1 MSRAVQGEWRNWAGN
16 QRATPSQVVTPAS
29 VAELSAVIGAAAR
42 AGRRVKAIGS
52 GHSFTGVGLTDG
64 VQVNLAR
71 LSGLRALDSA
81 TGLVTVEAGMPLY
94 RLNRLLEDAGL
105 ALSNLGDID
114 RQTLAG
120 ALSTGT
126 HGTGRNLGG
135 LATQVRALEL
145 VLADGSVVHCDA
157 NQDAELFS
165 AARVGLGALGVVT
178 AVTLATEPAFALHAA
193 ERPMSL
199 TQVLGEL
206 DELVATNE
214 HFEFYWFP
222 HTDKTLTKRNNR
234 LAAGEQPRPLGPRR
248 AFIEDDVI
256 GNGAFRLTCELGRAV
271 PALVPRINQ
280 FAARFM
286 GDREY
291 SDASHR
297 VFCSPRRVRFVEME
311 YAVPRAAVRDAIAG
325 VQRVT
330 EQPGMKVSFPIEVRF
345 AAPDDIPLSTASGR
359 ESAYLAVH
367 MFAGQPYQRYFADVE
382 AVMSGLDG
390 RPHWGKM
397 HTCDAATLRT
407 RYPRFDEFLAVRKRA
422 DPAGVFSNDYT
433 DRVLGPVDGGSN

>member
-1 MSRAVQGEWRNWAGN
+1 VQGEWRNWAGN

-52 GHSFTGVGLTDG
+52 GHSFTGVGRTDG

-71 LSGLRALDSA
+71 LSGLRALDSV

-114 RQTLAG
+114 RQTIAG

-145 VLADGSVVHCDA
+145 VLADGAVVHCDA
-157 NQDAELFS
+157 NQDAELFG

-234 LAAGEQPRPLGPRR
+234 LAPGEQPQPLGPRR

-311 YAVPRAAVRDAIAG
+311 YAVPRDAVREAIAG

-330 EQPGMKVSFPIEVRF
+330 ERPGMSVSFPIEVRF
-345 AAPDDIPLSTASGR
+345 AAADDIPLSTASGR

-367 MFAGQPYQRYFADVE
+367 MFRGQPYQHYFDQVE
-382 AVMSGLDG
+382 AVMGGLDG

-397 HTCDAATLRT
+397 HSLDAATLRT
-407 RYPRFDEFLAVRKRA
+407 RYPRFDEFLAVRKRV
-422 DPAGVFSNDYT
+422 DQDGVFANDYL
-433 DRVLGPVDGGSN
+433 DRVLGRV

>member
-1 MSRAVQGEWRNWAGN
+1 VQGEWRNWAGN

-114 RQTLAG
+114 RQTVAG

-199 TQVLGEL
+199 TQVLDEL

-234 LAAGEQPRPLGPRR
+234 LAAGEQPQPLGRRR

-345 AAPDDIPLSTASGR
+345 AARDDIPLSTASGR